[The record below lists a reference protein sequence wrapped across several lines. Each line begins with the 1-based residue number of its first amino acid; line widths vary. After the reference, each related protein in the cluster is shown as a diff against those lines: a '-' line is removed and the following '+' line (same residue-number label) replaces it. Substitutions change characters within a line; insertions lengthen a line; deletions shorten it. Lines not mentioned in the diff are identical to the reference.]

1 MEKKKAR
8 GLFFFKI
15 IDTFIISVL
24 IKTNTVFS
32 FSFYC
37 INLFFFRYFA
47 GQKEYEVELQFSS
60 GLTGYPDRVKTGWE
74 EARDGEEPEAGSSGD
89 VSMEAGSNPGL
100 VLRKYVFYVKKKT
113 LVYMQH

>member
-1 MEKKKAR
+1 M
-8 GLFFFKI
+8 FF
-15 IDTFIISVL
+15 V
-24 IKTNTVFS
+24 
-32 FSFYC
+32 
-37 INLFFFRYFA
+37 RYFA

-100 VLRKYVFYVKKKT
+100 VLSKYEFYLKTKKK
-113 LVYMQH
+113 LICSIQKSKAINDQLSRCQR